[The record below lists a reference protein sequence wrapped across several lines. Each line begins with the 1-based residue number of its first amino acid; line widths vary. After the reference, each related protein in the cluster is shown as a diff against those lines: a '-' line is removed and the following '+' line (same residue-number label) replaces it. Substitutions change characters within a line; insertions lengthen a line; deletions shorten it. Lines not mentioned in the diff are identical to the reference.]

1 VIATANPG
9 KLREFRSLLAGLPFE
24 VTSLGELA
32 LPSPA
37 ETGASFRENAILKA
51 RHAATLSGCAAVADD
66 SGLEVDALGGAPG
79 IYSARYA
86 GPGADDGANNAKLL
100 SALQAVQRG
109 PSANDGPGAQGKSCA
124 SKPGEPGE
132 ERRARYQCALV
143 FVAAADAAPLVAEA
157 AWEGFILDAPRGS
170 GGFGYDPYFWLPEL
184 QLTAAELAPEEK
196 NRLSHRGKA
205 MQALREALLAQL
217 AAEMPMAQEQPAA
230 RPDRSEQSDRSRARS

>member
-1 VIATANPG
+1 MPHSSPPARLKRLSEAPTQLVLATANPG

-24 VTSLGELA
+24 LTSLAELG

-37 ETGASFRENAILKA
+37 ETGTSFLANATLKA

-86 GPGADDGANNAKLL
+86 GPGADDGANNAKLML
-100 SALQAVQRG
+100 KLKGMA
-109 PSANDGPGAQGKSCA
+109 
-124 SKPGEPGE
+124 GEQ
-132 ERRARYQCALV
+132 RRARYQCALV
-143 FVAAADAAPLVAEA
+143 FVEAPDAAPLKAEA
-157 AWEGFILDAPRGS
+157 AWQGLILDAPRGT

-184 QLTAAELAPEEK
+184 GRSAAELAPEEK

-205 MQALREALLAQL
+205 MRALRELLLAQL
-217 AAEMPMAQEQPAA
+217 GAAGLGAEE
-230 RPDRSEQSDRSRARS
+230 RSGGCA